1 MKWIFACVLA
11 VGLLTGCTSGATPT
25 PANGASQG
33 GEDESKRSGDM
44 LQKELEQRDA
54 EQNKGKKQQQTEP
67 APPKV
72 VYESVFDIPL
82 ESIESDRVY
91 TQRSKITN
99 IEALNQEDPG
109 NSIIAGMQ
117 LAYNLYMTN
126 AAENG
131 IKGLGLAQTDTRVFR
146 YISDNEKQL
155 VTLADLKVGQEIE
168 VQYISPL
175 TPLSLAIEITILN
188 ES

>member
-1 MKWIFACVLA
+1 MKRIFACVLA
-11 VGLLTGCTSGATPT
+11 VGLLTGCTSGAAPT

-33 GEDESKRSGDM
+33 SEDESKRIGDM

-67 APPKV
+67 DPPKV
-72 VYESVFDIPL
+72 VYESVFAIPL

-99 IEALNQEDPG
+99 IEALNQENSD

-117 LAYNLYMTN
+117 LAYNLYLDN
-126 AAENG
+126 ADENG
-131 IKGLGLAQTDTRVFR
+131 IQGLSLAETDTRVFR
-146 YISDNEKQL
+146 YISDHEKQL
-155 VTLADLKVGQEIE
+155 VGLADLKEGQEIE
-168 VQYISPL
+168 VEYISPL
-175 TPLSLAIEITILN
+175 TPLSLAIEVTILS